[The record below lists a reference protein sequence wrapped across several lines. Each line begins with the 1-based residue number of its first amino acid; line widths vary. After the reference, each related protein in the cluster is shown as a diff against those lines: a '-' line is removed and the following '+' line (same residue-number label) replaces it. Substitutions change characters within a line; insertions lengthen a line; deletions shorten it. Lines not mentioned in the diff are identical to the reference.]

1 MELRLPLEMSPGA
14 LLLSL
19 HAASSHPSLHN
30 VFLTFPLFRVLLQRD
45 GRPPSGE
52 GQWLD
57 TELQGKQEAHTQ
69 QPASQA
75 ACLLTLASAILPT
88 SPE

>member
-1 MELRLPLEMSPGA
+1 MPLLSGSPRPA

-30 VFLTFPLFRVLLQRD
+30 VFLTFPLFRALLQRD